1 MAFSDKHMSRKN
13 IFFRIFA
20 KLLLNKVQLH
30 VEFRVQK
37 RINLVLTV
45 KSSPRSGKTQ
55 QRGKNTRKN
64 FICQSKIQLA

>member
-1 MAFSDKHMSRKN
+1 MAFSDKHMPRKN

-20 KLLLNKVQLH
+20 KLLLSKVQLH

-45 KSSPRSGKTQ
+45 KSSRSGKTQ